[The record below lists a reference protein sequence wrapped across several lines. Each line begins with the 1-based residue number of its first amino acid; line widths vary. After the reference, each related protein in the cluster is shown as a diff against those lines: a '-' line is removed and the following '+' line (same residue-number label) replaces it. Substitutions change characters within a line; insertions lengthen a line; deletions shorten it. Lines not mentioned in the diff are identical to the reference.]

1 MTFDTE
7 RWHADAACPVCI
19 SGSGDDCD
27 SRPGHIPCPYRRAE
41 TALAEAE
48 ASQPFATLRHYNVG
62 KHIPSRK
69 ARPHGRKNRK
79 EQN

>member
-1 MTFDTE
+1 MTFD
-7 RWHADAACPVCI
+7 
-19 SGSGDDCD
+19 
-27 SRPGHIPCPYRRAE
+27 

-48 ASQPFATLRHYNVG
+48 ASGYIGADETAAFLKAKKQQRRIDARNRRIRTTLRHYNVG